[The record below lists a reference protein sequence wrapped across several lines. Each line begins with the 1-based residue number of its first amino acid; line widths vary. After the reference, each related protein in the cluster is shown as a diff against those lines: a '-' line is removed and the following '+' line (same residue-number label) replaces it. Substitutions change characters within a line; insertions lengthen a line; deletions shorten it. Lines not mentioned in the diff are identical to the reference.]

1 METIVHSEVEKSIR
15 LGKAYR
21 ENGRCDLSVREF
33 EKISYPG
40 DDLYLSNLIHNEI
53 EISQGETILYSKPR
67 GLGITLTNKCNIRC
81 IMCSVWQ
88 NTWDI
93 PEKTIK
99 EIIRLFPYL
108 EKIFYQGGEVFLSPY
123 FEEILD
129 KAMLYPNLRQDI
141 NTNGLLIDKRWAEKL
156 VKVNANIIF
165 SIDGV
170 TKETYEHI
178 RRGAKFENLLKSID
192 ILNKYRCASAD
203 NNTSA
208 LKKCSTLINL
218 VVMKS
223 NYHELPN
230 FVDFARQY
238 RFDRLQVTPVDIG
251 NSENIF
257 RFKDEKALNF
267 IRDVIPE
274 MLKKGDDY
282 GVSVLN
288 WLPMSG
294 EYAQDMQAGCIQ
306 SHVATENDSKHS
318 RHSSRPNRLSC
329 YWPWQFLFIDWGGKI
344 RPQCFCRK
352 EAGNVQD
359 ESIEEIWNNQIMQE
373 YRRRLFINDCEHWCD
388 NRCASGSIP
397 KESLGL
403 DS

>member
-1 METIVHSEVEKSIR
+1 
-15 LGKAYR
+15 
-21 ENGRCDLSVREF
+21 
-33 EKISYPG
+33 
-40 DDLYLSNLIHNEI
+40 
-53 EISQGETILYSKPR
+53 
-67 GLGITLTNKCNIRC
+67 
-81 IMCSVWQ
+81 MCTVWQ
-88 NTWDI
+88 NNWDI

-99 EIIRLFPYL
+99 ETIRLFPYL
-108 EKIFYQGGEVFLSPY
+108 EKVFYQGGEVFLSPY

-170 TKETYEHI
+170 TKETYEHV
-178 RRGAKFENLLKSID
+178 RRGAKFENLLKSIQ
-192 ILNKYRCASAD
+192 ILNEYRDGAAK
-203 NNTSA
+203 NNSCE
-208 LKKCSTLINL
+208 LRRCSTVINL

-223 NYHELPN
+223 NYHELPD

-257 RFKDEKALNF
+257 RFKDGKALNF
-267 IRDVIPE
+267 IHDVMPE

-294 EYAQDMQAGCIQ
+294 EYAQDRQAGCIQ
-306 SHVATENDSKHS
+306 NQVATENDPGHN
-318 RHSSRPNRLSC
+318 RCSSRPNRLSC
-329 YWPWQFLFIDWGGKI
+329 YWPWQFLFIDWGGKV
-344 RPQCFCRK
+344 RPQCFCK
-352 EAGNVQD
+352 KGAGNIQD

-388 NRCASGSIP
+388 NRCTSGDIP

-403 DS
+403 D